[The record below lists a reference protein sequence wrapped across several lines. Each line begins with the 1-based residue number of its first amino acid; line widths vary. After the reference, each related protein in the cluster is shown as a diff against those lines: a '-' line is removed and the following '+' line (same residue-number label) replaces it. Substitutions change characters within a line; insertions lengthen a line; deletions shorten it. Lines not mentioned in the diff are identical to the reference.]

1 MACPD
6 DRIDVRVDRPPATD
20 RPFVLYW
27 MTAARRPVWNFALDH
42 ALGWA
47 RRLGKPLVVFEAL
60 RAGYRWASD
69 RHHHV
74 VIEGMRDNAAAF
86 ADGPV
91 TYLPYV
97 EPTPDAGKGLL
108 AALARDAAVVITDAF
123 PAFFLPRMLDA
134 AARQIDAR
142 LEVVDGNGLLPLAA
156 APRAYPTAHS
166 FRRVLQR
173 RLPEHLESAPDANP
187 LEALDLPRLDAPPA
201 ALSGDRWRPTDL
213 SALRLA
219 DLPIDHGVPPI
230 DGDQG
235 WRAAAD
241 ALELFVD
248 RPLARYAERRND
260 VAAPGTSGLSTALHW
275 GHVGAHQVV
284 RAVLEAGGWTPGHL
298 GEDTGGAR
306 RGWWGLSE
314 SAEGFLDQ
322 VVTWRELG
330 YQFCH
335 AQPDYDRFDTLPDWA
350 RETLAAHRG
359 DPRPWTYDLAAFE
372 AAETHEPLWNA
383 AQNQLRRDG
392 TIHNYL
398 RMLWGKKILHWSTSP
413 EAALEIMI
421 ELNNKYA
428 TDGRDPNSY
437 SGIMWVLG
445 RFDRAWG
452 PERDVFGKVRYMT
465 CDNTRRKM
473 DVKGYVTEFTD

>member
-1 MACPD
+1 MPCPD
-6 DRIDVRVDRPPATD
+6 DRIEVRVDRAPATD

-27 MTAARRPVWNFALDH
+27 MTAARRPVWSFALDH
-42 ALGWA
+42 ALDWA

-60 RAGYRWASD
+60 RAGYRWAND

-91 TYLPYV
+91 TYVPFV
-97 EPTPDAGKGLL
+97 EPEAGAGKGLL

-142 LEVVDGNGLLPLAA
+142 LEVVDGNGLLPLSA

-166 FRRVLQR
+166 FRRVLQK
-173 RLPEHLESAPDANP
+173 RLPDHLDHAPDPAP
-187 LEALDLPRLDAPPA
+187 LDDLDLPRLPQLPTAFRR
-201 ALSGDRWRPTDL
+201 RWTPTDL
-213 SALRLA
+213 GALRLA
-219 DLPIDHGVPPI
+219 DLPIDHAVAPV
-230 DGDQG
+230 DEAQG
-235 WRAAAD
+235 WRAAA
-241 ALELFVD
+241 ARLAGFVAHH
-248 RPLARYAERRND
+248 LARYADDRND
-260 VAAPGTSGLSTALHW
+260 VGQQGTSGLSTALHY

-284 RAVLEAGGWTPGHL
+284 RAVLDHGGWRPDLL
-298 GEDTGGAR
+298 GDDTRGAR
-306 RGWWGLSE
+306 RGWWGLGE

-330 YQFCH
+330 FQFCH

-350 RETLAAHRG
+350 RETLAEHRG
-359 DPRPWTYDLAAFE
+359 DARPWTYDLAAFE

-398 RMLWGKKILHWSTSP
+398 RMLWGKKILHWSQSP

-465 CDNTRRKM
+465 CDSTRRKM
-473 DVKGYVTEFTD
+473 NVKGYVTEFTG